1 MKIYIKFFW
10 LHFLPFALLAVHMF
24 LKPWAADEPE
34 HMHYAYLVGL
44 GLRPYIDFFQN
55 HLPLFWYLLSPIAVF
70 SGFAAK
76 ILFTKVVQIII
87 LSLTLLSLAQ
97 LLPKCRE
104 LSSWWLSITLLL
116 MSPFVDYLDLRPEF
130 IAIPFV
136 AQVTALMLTRKKP
149 GMNLSLLLGILCGI
163 LVFFTPRVY
172 PFILFIGLYML
183 LTSIPLRIKLT
194 FVSAGLISTAIFLM
208 AFDPKDMLFFSFT
221 INRGVEELPFAKLHY
236 NKIALSLFIGIMMLC
251 TIDQLINF
259 RSRGWLPFS
268 MNLVLCLLWSTE
280 KAPYMVQSTL
290 FIFISNVIYLLIV
303 FVEIDL
309 KKEYKIIAL
318 GCLSILV
325 AIATYKRNVYRKYS
339 LFEKADF
346 YTQRLR
352 ACDGYTY
359 QARSIVGLLHP
370 YNEAYIH
377 PIFIRDYSYF
387 GYFNSTYHDD
397 SRMRKILKHNEGRH
411 IQYIGRI
418 PPCYMDESVSRSLH
432 YWFASEFAD
441 SIRLPKPSQSVSGH

>member
-1 MKIYIKFFW
+1 
-10 LHFLPFALLAVHMF
+10 
-24 LKPWAADEPE
+24 
-34 HMHYAYLVGL
+34 
-44 GLRPYIDFFQN
+44 
-55 HLPLFWYLLSPIAVF
+55 
-70 SGFAAK
+70 
-76 ILFTKVVQIII
+76 
-87 LSLTLLSLAQ
+87 
-97 LLPKCRE
+97 
-104 LSSWWLSITLLL
+104 
-116 MSPFVDYLDLRPEF
+116 
-130 IAIPFV
+130 
-136 AQVTALMLTRKKP
+136 
-149 GMNLSLLLGILCGI
+149 
-163 LVFFTPRVY
+163 
-172 PFILFIGLYML
+172 
-183 LTSIPLRIKLT
+183 
-194 FVSAGLISTAIFLM
+194 
-208 AFDPKDMLFFSFT
+208 
-221 INRGVEELPFAKLHY
+221 
-236 NKIALSLFIGIMMLC
+236 MMLC